1 MSFTYWVE
9 AVFETASGEAVAK
22 LTNAS
27 QSLFFR
33 IGFRPKVGQM
43 LTLLFDNDV
52 PTIECGDFRGGFT
65 RV

>member
-1 MSFTYWVE
+1 MSFIYWVE
-9 AVFETASGEAVAK
+9 AVFTTADGLTVAK

-27 QSLFFR
+27 QSLFLR
-33 IGFRPKVGQM
+33 AGFRPKMGQM
-43 LTLLFDNDV
+43 VTLLFDNDV